1 MKRWTDLVL
10 VACAGAV
17 ALAQL
22 RGPASVEGLLSALLF
37 GLVCLTILS
46 QRSAM
51 HRTLDSL
58 TAAHQEQLE
67 SERRYKAL
75 FDACSDVIFVHRF
88 EDDGR
93 PGRRVEGNEAACLAL
108 GHSRARLLEMT
119 AEDVLAPEA
128 RRPVRERARALA
140 EAGTLAYESV
150 LITSDL
156 QRLPVEVTAR
166 IVDIDG
172 RRLCLTLSHSIAA
185 HKELEEFLR
194 GLTDVDELTGLLN
207 RRGFFAKVDET
218 RRKARRGS
226 RQVLLMYLD
235 VDGLKRVNDERGHA
249 HGDKLLV
256 AAADV
261 LRAAFRERDVVA
273 RLGGDEF
280 VAMAILGRHR
290 DERLDREAIEARLHD
305 AVTAKRAELGDGYDF
320 SVSFGSM
327 VANHTELA
335 EIDELLARADQ
346 RMYRVKRARR
356 RELDSELESSAPGRR
371 P

>member
-1 MKRWTDLVL
+1 
-10 VACAGAV
+10 
-17 ALAQL
+17 
-22 RGPASVEGLLSALLF
+22 
-37 GLVCLTILS
+37 VCLTILS
-46 QRSAM
+46 QRGAM
-51 HRTLDSL
+51 RRTLDSL
-58 TAAHQEQLE
+58 NAAHQEQLE
-67 SERRYKAL
+67 SERRYRAL
-75 FDACSDVIFVHRF
+75 FDACSDIIFVHRF
-88 EDDGR
+88 EEDGR
-93 PGRRVEGNEAACLAL
+93 PGQLVEVNEAACLAL
-108 GHSRARLLEMT
+108 GYSRAQLLQMT
-119 AEDVLAPEA
+119 AEDVIAPEA
-128 RRPVRERARALA
+128 RRQVRERAKALA

-150 LITSDL
+150 HITSDL

-194 GLTDVDELTGLLN
+194 SLTDVDELTGLLN
-207 RRGFFAKVDET
+207 RRGFFARVDET
-218 RRKARRGS
+218 RLKARRDS
-226 RQVLLMYLD
+226 RQVLLMYFD
-235 VDGLKRVNDERGHA
+235 VDGLKRVNDEQGHA

-280 VAMAILGRHR
+280 VAMALLGRHR
-290 DERLDREAIEARLHD
+290 DERLDREAIETRLRD
-305 AVTAKRAELGDGYDF
+305 AVNAKRAELGDGYDF
-320 SVSFGSM
+320 SVSFGAM
-327 VANHTELA
+327 VANHVELS

-356 RELDSELESSAPGRR
+356 RALAPEVESSAPATH